1 MQQPRPFW
9 DLAMMVRVSGAVMVL
24 GLSLL
29 IAIQNHSGLMD
40 QLETAPEPPSVEAQE
55 LVWLL
60 FAFTVFAPVI
70 IYWISTSLIGMM
82 FRRLLK
88 MSTEGIEP
96 PPATRWRIPI
106 LPSFFR

>member
-1 MQQPRPFW
+1 MEQPRPFW

-29 IAIQNHSGLMD
+29 IAIQNHSKLMD
-40 QLETAPEPPSVEAQE
+40 KLATGPEPSSVEAQE

-60 FAFTVFAPVI
+60 FAFTAFAPVI
-70 IYWISTSLIGMM
+70 IYWISTSLIGIM
-82 FRRLLK
+82 FRRLLR

-96 PPATRWRIPI
+96 TPAIRWRMPT